1 MTTPGMTVLEEST
14 LAVASG
20 DESAAIQAPTVSVGD
35 LALPD
40 VVALLHG
47 DDKDRQAQ
55 AAARLADI
63 GLHRPATLAPVVPQL
78 LAALTDWDDL
88 DAHRDVVRALEAV
101 ADWSLKPLRSA
112 PEMAALRRAL
122 WDQRSAAA
130 RAFAAQTLARLMAG
144 DQDLLQEAWEE
155 LAQAIGHQANTHQVD
170 GMLEGIR
177 TLAGSASGRP
187 WQAQIRALAEPFST
201 HWKPQVQTMARH
213 ILDDLEHNSAL
224 PPYLRALKV
233 QRPHQPPP
241 PALPETE
248 APAPGAQYVS
258 LRDLCQL
265 PLPEQIKAFRPLI
278 PNLLL
283 TTCEIDEQ
291 SLRDRHGDFALRLAT
306 NANSAMIELTIWRQ
320 RGDQD
325 PALLL
330 HFGETSN
337 GQLQIYLVVV
347 NNLDAERF
355 DIDYDSA
362 GHPTL
367 LGLVARNLAAEEAA
381 LRAGLT
387 PGQVRAGLG
396 LVSRRLLPRV
406 ERLAAAWGKQYIFA
420 QPLAYHNAILLERW
434 GFFYLTGQ
442 RFMEDLDRRFRDGD
456 LAGRLDGSTFR
467 PLDAGRT
474 VRGRSWAIHDGILGE
489 PWPELH
495 MARRV
500 GRLSQVCTFAD
511 AVF

>member
-1 MTTPGMTVLEEST
+1 MTTPGMTALEESA

-20 DESAAIQAPTVSVGD
+20 DESAAAQAPAVAVGD

-47 DDKDRQAQ
+47 DDRDLQAR
-55 AAARLADI
+55 AATRLADI
-63 GLHRPATLAPVVPQL
+63 ALHRPATLAPVIPQL

-130 RAFAAQTLARLMAG
+130 RAFASQTLARLMAG
-144 DQDLLQEAWEE
+144 DHDLLRETWEE

-177 TLAGSASGRP
+177 ILAASAAARP
-187 WQAQIRALAEPFST
+187 WQAQMQELAESFST
-201 HWKPQVQTMARH
+201 HWRPQVQAMARQ
-213 ILDDLEHNSAL
+213 ILEELEHGGAL
-224 PPYLRALKV
+224 PPYLRGLKD
-233 QRPHQPPP
+233 QRQAWQAPPG
-241 PALPETE
+241 LPEPE
-248 APAPGAQYVS
+248 APAPGAAYVS

-265 PLPEQIKAFRPLI
+265 PLSEQIRAFRPLI

-283 TTCEIDEQ
+283 TTYEIDEQ
-291 SLRDRHGDFALRLAT
+291 SLRDRHGDFALRLAA
-306 NANSAMIELTIWRQ
+306 NANSAMVELTVWRQ

-367 LGLVARNLAAEEAA
+367 LGLVGRNLAAEEAA

-406 ERLAAAWGKQYIFA
+406 ERLAAEWGKQYLFA

-442 RFMEDLDRRFRDGD
+442 RFMEELDRRFRDGD
-456 LAGRLDGSTFR
+456 LVARLDGSTFR
-467 PLDAGRT
+467 SLDAGRT

-500 GRLSQVCTFAD
+500 GRPSQVCTFAD
-511 AVF
+511 AAF